1 MTSNPCAEP
10 VDCLLM
16 RFRAELRATGGNT
29 AGFQVDDDVVA
40 SLGGGGRPKVA
51 VTVNGFEWRS
61 SIARRGDAYRFG
73 VSAERRA
80 AAGVA
85 AGEVLDVDVVLDTAP
100 RKVEVPADLA
110 AALEAEPAA
119 KAFWDTMSHST
130 KSWHVLQVTGAK
142 AAETRARRVA
152 RTVAMMGEGRAR

>member
-1 MTSNPCAEP
+1 
-10 VDCLLM
+10 M
-16 RFRAELRATGGNT
+16 RFRAELRSTGGNT
-29 AGFQVDDDVVA
+29 AGFQIDDEVVA
-40 SLGGGGRPKVA
+40 ALGGGGRPKVV

-61 SIARRGDAYRFG
+61 SIARMGGAYWLG

-85 AGEVLDVDVVLDTAP
+85 AGEVLEVEVVLDTAV
-100 RKVEVPADLA
+100 REVEVPADLA
-110 AALEAEPAA
+110 AALDAEPGA
-119 KAFWDTMSHST
+119 KAFWDGLSFSN

-152 RTVAMMGEGRAR
+152 RTLAMMAEGRAR